1 MRTQSSIIH
10 QQAPHECESIRTEP
24 LVFEVDFARD
34 PVQGRFAE
42 AVGADVERRERD
54 QLHAADGGADGDE
67 AWMRTG
73 FQQCVERLEEDD
85 GPDHVYL

>member
-10 QQAPHECESIRTEP
+10 QQASHESDPRTEP
-24 LVFEVDFARD
+24 LVFEVDLARH

-42 AVGADVERRERD
+42 TVGADVERRERD

-67 AWMRTG
+67 SRKRTG
-73 FQQCVERLEEDD
+73 FEQCVERLEEDD
-85 GPDHVYL
+85 GPDDVHL